1 MQAYFM
7 EKKKTS
13 FVQGA
18 AVLGVA
24 GLLVKIIGAVFRIPL
39 NNAVGPIGMSY
50 YEVVYPYYSGLLVI
64 SSSGLPTAISK
75 MVSERVTAGDYRGAH
90 KVFVTAMRLL
100 VCLGLFTGL
109 LMFFGSESLS
119 ALSSQPEAHLSFKVL
134 SPALLVVSIMC
145 AYRGYLQGMQ
155 RMTGTAL
162 SQIVE
167 HLKLMKR
174 TLTNEQ
180 YSKYAALLNITL
192 KNKGIELNK

>member
-1 MQAYFM
+1 M

-75 MVSERVTAGDYRGAH
+75 MVSERVTAGDYRGHTRCSSPQCGFWYA
-90 KVFVTAMRLL
+90 
-100 VCLGLFTGL
+100 
-109 LMFFGSESLS
+109 S
-119 ALSSQPEAHLSFKVL
+119 AS
-134 SPALLVVSIMC
+134 SPAF
-145 AYRGYLQGMQ
+145 
-155 RMTGTAL
+155 
-162 SQIVE
+162 
-167 HLKLMKR
+167 
-174 TLTNEQ
+174 
-180 YSKYAALLNITL
+180 
-192 KNKGIELNK
+192 

>member
-1 MQAYFM
+1 M

-109 LMFFGSESLS
+109 LMFFGSEGLS

-155 RMTGTAL
+155 RMTGTA
-162 SQIVE
+162 
-167 HLKLMKR
+167 
-174 TLTNEQ
+174 
-180 YSKYAALLNITL
+180 
-192 KNKGIELNK
+192 IELPRALYRGASGQFAAVFPRQAMRV

>member
-1 MQAYFM
+1 
-7 EKKKTS
+7 
-13 FVQGA
+13 
-18 AVLGVA
+18 
-24 GLLVKIIGAVFRIPL
+24 
-39 NNAVGPIGMSY
+39 MSY

-134 SPALLVVSIMC
+134 SPPC
-145 AYRGYLQGMQ
+145 W
-155 RMTGTAL
+155 
-162 SQIVE
+162 
-167 HLKLMKR
+167 
-174 TLTNEQ
+174 
-180 YSKYAALLNITL
+180 
-192 KNKGIELNK
+192 

>member
-1 MQAYFM
+1 M
-7 EKKKTS
+7 
-13 FVQGA
+13 
-18 AVLGVA
+18 LGVA

-119 ALSSQPEAHLSFKVL
+119 P
-134 SPALLVVSIMC
+134 SPHSP
-145 AYRGYLQGMQ
+145 
-155 RMTGTAL
+155 
-162 SQIVE
+162 
-167 HLKLMKR
+167 KR
-174 TLTNEQ
+174 TFPLRCFPPPCW
-180 YSKYAALLNITL
+180 
-192 KNKGIELNK
+192 